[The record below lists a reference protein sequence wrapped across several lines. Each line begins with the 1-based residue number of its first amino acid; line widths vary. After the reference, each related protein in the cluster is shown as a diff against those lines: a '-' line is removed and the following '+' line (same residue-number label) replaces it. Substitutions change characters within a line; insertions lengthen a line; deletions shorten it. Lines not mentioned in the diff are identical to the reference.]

1 MKNLILTAALLAAAP
16 AMADTVTLG
25 VTNCGP
31 YRVCSNVP
39 NEGGASVNV
48 GAYYVSPTSK
58 AADLTVTIDGKTYTA
73 KGGNVLPVSG
83 LTAYAADGSYV
94 VLTAVLTYHRVFNGS
109 GHNYYRYWWTLDS
122 GTVVR

>member
-1 MKNLILTAALLAAAP
+1 MKNLILTAALLAAP
-16 AMADTVTLG
+16 AMADTLTLSPA
-25 VTNCGP
+25 NCGP

-39 NEGGASVNV
+39 NDGGASVNV

-73 KGGNVLPVSG
+73 KGGNVLPVSS

-94 VLTAVLTYHRVFNGS
+94 TVTLAFTYYSRRTGS
-109 GHNYYRYWWTLDS
+109 GHQYYVHGWNLDS

>member
-1 MKNLILTAALLAAAP
+1 MKTLLALALLAATP
-16 AMADTVTLG
+16 AMADTLTLSP
-25 VTNCGP
+25 TNCGA

-39 NEGGASVNV
+39 NDGGATVNI

-73 KGGNVLPVSG
+73 KGGNVLPVTS
-83 LTAYAADGSYV
+83 LIAYAADGSYV
-94 VLTAVLTYHRVFNGS
+94 TVTLAFTYYSRRTGS
-109 GHNYYRYWWTLDS
+109 GHQYYVHFWNLDS